1 VRRVAPAVPT
11 SALGIGTQGPGGND
25 PRCQAPRGTSELVR
39 NSCAHSTFSPAN
51 KVTLGEMGVTTE
63 VQVKILIVEDDPDI
77 CDLLKRVLESDG
89 YEIEAVSDSAGA
101 LKAVAEGAPD
111 LVLLDVVLGGEDGRD
126 LLVKLREK
134 SDVPAVFLTGR
145 GLEGDRIA
153 GLRMGADDYIVKPF
167 SRGELSARIETVL
180 RRTRSSGS
188 SPKQASSSGLVFGEL
203 KIDLDTR
210 EVERSGELI
219 ELTAM
224 EFNLLAFLASS
235 PRQVFSR
242 QQLLQNVWAS
252 SSEWQDEA
260 TVTEHI
266 RRVRRKIETDPDH
279 PRWITTVRGV
289 GYRFER
295 RGPMPTP

>member
-1 VRRVAPAVPT
+1 
-11 SALGIGTQGPGGND
+11 
-25 PRCQAPRGTSELVR
+25 
-39 NSCAHSTFSPAN
+39 
-51 KVTLGEMGVTTE
+51 M
-63 VQVKILIVEDDPDI
+63 KILIVEDDPDI

-89 YEIEAVSDSAGA
+89 YEVETASDSAGA
-101 LKAVAEGAPD
+101 LKAVAVGVPD
-111 LVLLDVVLGGEDGRD
+111 LVLLDVVLGGDDGRD

-167 SRGELSARIETVL
+167 SRGELTARIETVL
-180 RRTRSSGS
+180 RRTRHGPPKSDVSESS
-188 SPKQASSSGLVFGEL
+188 LNFGEL
-203 KIDLDTR
+203 RIDLTTR
-210 EVERSGELI
+210 EVERAGEVI
-219 ELTAM
+219 DLTAM

-235 PRQVFSR
+235 PRHVFSR

-266 RRVRRKIETDPDH
+266 RRVRRKIEVDPDH

-295 RGPMPTP
+295 RGPMPEA

>member
-1 VRRVAPAVPT
+1 MEV
-11 SALGIGTQGPGGND
+11 SA
-25 PRCQAPRGTSELVR
+25 
-39 NSCAHSTFSPAN
+39 
-51 KVTLGEMGVTTE
+51 E

-77 CDLLKRVLESDG
+77 SDLLKRVLESDG
-89 YEIEAVSDSAGA
+89 YEVQTASDSAGA
-101 LKAVAEGAPD
+101 LKAVAEGPPD

-126 LLVKLREK
+126 LLVKLRQK

-180 RRTRSSGS
+180 RRTR
-188 SPKQASSSGLVFGEL
+188 PTAATEPPPSSGLTFGEL
-203 KIDLDTR
+203 RIDLTTR

-242 QQLLQNVWAS
+242 QQLLQNVWSS

-266 RRVRRKIETDPDH
+266 RRVRRKIEVDPDH

-295 RGPMPTP
+295 RGPMPES

>member
-1 VRRVAPAVPT
+1 MR
-11 SALGIGTQGPGGND
+11 I
-25 PRCQAPRGTSELVR
+25 LV
-39 NSCAHSTFSPAN
+39 
-51 KVTLGEMGVTTE
+51 
-63 VQVKILIVEDDPDI
+63 VEDDPDI
-77 CDLLKRVLESDG
+77 SDLLKRVLESDG
-89 YEIEAVSDSAGA
+89 YEVEMASDSAGA
-101 LKAVAEGAPD
+101 LRAVAAGEPD

-180 RRTRSSGS
+180 RRTRPAAPSV
-188 SPKQASSSGLVFGEL
+188 QASSSGLVFGEL
-203 KIDLDTR
+203 RIDLTTR
-210 EVERSGELI
+210 EVERSGDLI

-266 RRVRRKIETDPDH
+266 RRVRRKIEVDPDH

-295 RGPMPTP
+295 RGPMPES

>member
-1 VRRVAPAVPT
+1 VNT
-11 SALGIGTQGPGGND
+11 
-25 PRCQAPRGTSELVR
+25 
-39 NSCAHSTFSPAN
+39 
-51 KVTLGEMGVTTE
+51 VTLVGMGVNTE
-63 VQVKILIVEDDPDI
+63 GAVRILVVEDDPDI
-77 CDLLKRVLESDG
+77 SDLLKRVLESDG
-89 YEIEAVSDSAGA
+89 YEVEMASDSAGA
-101 LKAVAEGAPD
+101 LRAVAAGEPD

-180 RRTRSSGS
+180 RRTRPAAPSV
-188 SPKQASSSGLVFGEL
+188 QAPTSGLVFGEL
-203 KIDLDTR
+203 RIDLTTR
-210 EVERSGELI
+210 EVERSGDLI

-252 SSEWQDEA
+252 NSEWQDEA

-266 RRVRRKIETDPDH
+266 RRVRRKIEVDPDH

-295 RGPMPTP
+295 RGPMPDS

>member
-1 VRRVAPAVPT
+1 
-11 SALGIGTQGPGGND
+11 
-25 PRCQAPRGTSELVR
+25 
-39 NSCAHSTFSPAN
+39 
-51 KVTLGEMGVTTE
+51 MGVSAE

-77 CDLLKRVLESDG
+77 SDLLKRVLESDG
-89 YEIEAVSDSAGA
+89 YEVEMATDSAGA
-101 LKAVAEGAPD
+101 LRAVADGKPD

-126 LLVKLREK
+126 LLVQLRQK

-180 RRTRSSGS
+180 RRARPAAAPEANEPGS
-188 SPKQASSSGLVFGEL
+188 SLTFGEL
-203 KIDLDTR
+203 RIDLTTR
-210 EVERSGELI
+210 EVERAGELI

-242 QQLLQNVWAS
+242 QQLLQNVWSS

-266 RRVRRKIETDPDH
+266 RRVRRKIEVDPDH

-295 RGPMPTP
+295 RGPMPES

>member
-1 VRRVAPAVPT
+1 
-11 SALGIGTQGPGGND
+11 
-25 PRCQAPRGTSELVR
+25 
-39 NSCAHSTFSPAN
+39 
-51 KVTLGEMGVTTE
+51 MGVSAE

-89 YEIEAVSDSAGA
+89 YETETATDSAGA
-101 LKAVAEGAPD
+101 LRAVAEGAPD

-145 GLEGDRIA
+145 GLEMDRIA

-180 RRTRSSGS
+180 RRTRPASSGKLESDS
-188 SPKQASSSGLVFGEL
+188 SLTFGEL
-203 KIDLDTR
+203 RISLDTR

-242 QQLLQNVWAS
+242 QQLLQNVWSS

-266 RRVRRKIETDPDH
+266 RRVRRKIEVDPDH

-295 RGPMPTP
+295 RGPMPED

>member
-1 VRRVAPAVPT
+1 
-11 SALGIGTQGPGGND
+11 
-25 PRCQAPRGTSELVR
+25 
-39 NSCAHSTFSPAN
+39 
-51 KVTLGEMGVTTE
+51 MGVSTE
-63 VQVKILIVEDDPDI
+63 VLVKILVVEDDPDI
-77 CDLLKRVLESDG
+77 SDLLKRVLESDG
-89 YEIEAVSDSAGA
+89 YEVEMATDSAGA
-101 LKAVAEGAPD
+101 LRAVAEGEPD

-126 LLVKLREK
+126 LLVKLRQK

-180 RRTRSSGS
+180 RRARPVAAPDVKEQST
-188 SPKQASSSGLVFGEL
+188 SGLTFGEL
-203 KIDLDTR
+203 RIDLTTR
-210 EVERSGELI
+210 EVERAGELI

-242 QQLLQNVWAS
+242 QQLLQNVWSS

-266 RRVRRKIETDPDH
+266 RRVRRKIEVDPDH

-295 RGPMPTP
+295 RGPMPES

>member
-1 VRRVAPAVPT
+1 
-11 SALGIGTQGPGGND
+11 
-25 PRCQAPRGTSELVR
+25 
-39 NSCAHSTFSPAN
+39 
-51 KVTLGEMGVTTE
+51 M
-63 VQVKILIVEDDPDI
+63 KILVVEDDPDI
-77 CDLLKRVLESDG
+77 SDLLKRVLESDG
-89 YEIEAVSDSAGA
+89 YEVEMATDSAGA
-101 LKAVAEGAPD
+101 LRAVAEGEPD

-126 LLVKLREK
+126 LLVKLRQK

-180 RRTRSSGS
+180 RRARPVAVPDVKEQST
-188 SPKQASSSGLVFGEL
+188 SGLTFGEL
-203 KIDLDTR
+203 RIDLTTR
-210 EVERSGELI
+210 EVERAGELI

-242 QQLLQNVWAS
+242 QQLLQNVWSS

-266 RRVRRKIETDPDH
+266 RRVRRKIEVDPDH

-295 RGPMPTP
+295 RGPMPES

>member
-1 VRRVAPAVPT
+1 
-11 SALGIGTQGPGGND
+11 
-25 PRCQAPRGTSELVR
+25 
-39 NSCAHSTFSPAN
+39 
-51 KVTLGEMGVTTE
+51 MGVSTE
-63 VQVKILIVEDDPDI
+63 VLVKILVVEDDPDI
-77 CDLLKRVLESDG
+77 SDLLKRVLESDG
-89 YEIEAVSDSAGA
+89 YEVEMATDSAGA
-101 LKAVAEGAPD
+101 LRAVAEGEPD

-126 LLVKLREK
+126 LLVKLRQK

-180 RRTRSSGS
+180 RRARPVAVPDVKEQST
-188 SPKQASSSGLVFGEL
+188 SGLTFGEL
-203 KIDLDTR
+203 RIDLTTR
-210 EVERSGELI
+210 EVERAGELI

-242 QQLLQNVWAS
+242 QQLLQNVWSS

-266 RRVRRKIETDPDH
+266 RRVRRKIEVDPDH

-295 RGPMPTP
+295 RGAPPES

>member
-1 VRRVAPAVPT
+1 
-11 SALGIGTQGPGGND
+11 
-25 PRCQAPRGTSELVR
+25 
-39 NSCAHSTFSPAN
+39 
-51 KVTLGEMGVTTE
+51 MGVSAE
-63 VQVKILIVEDDPDI
+63 VQVKILVVEDDPDI
-77 CDLLKRVLESDG
+77 SDLLKRVLESDG
-89 YEIEAVSDSAGA
+89 YEVEMATDSAGA
-101 LKAVAEGAPD
+101 LRAVAEGAPD

-126 LLVKLREK
+126 LLVQLRQK

-180 RRTRSSGS
+180 RRARPSVAAPEVKDAGS
-188 SPKQASSSGLVFGEL
+188 SLSFGEL
-203 KIDLDTR
+203 RIDLTTR
-210 EVERSGELI
+210 EVERAGELI

-224 EFNLLAFLASS
+224 EFNLLAFLAAS

-242 QQLLQNVWAS
+242 QQLLQNVWSS

-266 RRVRRKIETDPDH
+266 RRVRRKIEVDPDH

-295 RGPMPTP
+295 RGPMPES

>member
-1 VRRVAPAVPT
+1 
-11 SALGIGTQGPGGND
+11 
-25 PRCQAPRGTSELVR
+25 
-39 NSCAHSTFSPAN
+39 
-51 KVTLGEMGVTTE
+51 
-63 VQVKILIVEDDPDI
+63 
-77 CDLLKRVLESDG
+77 
-89 YEIEAVSDSAGA
+89 
-101 LKAVAEGAPD
+101 
-111 LVLLDVVLGGEDGRD
+111 LDVVLGGEDGRD

-180 RRTRSSGS
+180 RRARPAPAPAQENQAH
-188 SPKQASSSGLVFGEL
+188 SPGLIFGEL
-203 KIDLDTR
+203 RIDLTTR
-210 EVERSGELI
+210 EVERAGELI

-266 RRVRRKIETDPDH
+266 RRVRRKIEVDPDH

-295 RGPMPTP
+295 RGPMPDA

>member
-1 VRRVAPAVPT
+1 
-11 SALGIGTQGPGGND
+11 
-25 PRCQAPRGTSELVR
+25 
-39 NSCAHSTFSPAN
+39 
-51 KVTLGEMGVTTE
+51 MGVSAE
-63 VQVKILIVEDDPDI
+63 VLVKILVVEDDPDI
-77 CDLLKRVLESDG
+77 SDLLRRVLESDG
-89 YEIEAVSDSAGA
+89 YEVEMATDSAGA

-126 LLVKLREK
+126 LLVKLREM

-180 RRTRSSGS
+180 RRTRPSTTE
-188 SPKQASSSGLVFGEL
+188 AVADTSSGLSFGEL
-203 KIDLDTR
+203 KIDLTTR
-210 EVERSGELI
+210 EVERGGELI

-242 QQLLQNVWAS
+242 QQLLQNVWSS

-266 RRVRRKIETDPDH
+266 RRVRRKIEVDPDH

-295 RGPMPTP
+295 RGPMPDA

>member
-1 VRRVAPAVPT
+1 
-11 SALGIGTQGPGGND
+11 
-25 PRCQAPRGTSELVR
+25 
-39 NSCAHSTFSPAN
+39 
-51 KVTLGEMGVTTE
+51 M
-63 VQVKILIVEDDPDI
+63 KILIVEDDPDI

-89 YEIEAVSDSAGA
+89 YEVETASDSAGA
-101 LKAVAEGAPD
+101 LKAVAIGVPD
-111 LVLLDVVLGGEDGRD
+111 LVLLDVVLGGDDGRD

-167 SRGELSARIETVL
+167 SRGELTARIETVL
-180 RRTRSSGS
+180 RRTRHGPPKSDATESS
-188 SPKQASSSGLVFGEL
+188 LNFGEL
-203 KIDLDTR
+203 RIDLTTR
-210 EVERSGELI
+210 EVERAGEVI
-219 ELTAM
+219 DLTAM

-266 RRVRRKIETDPDH
+266 RRVRRKIEVDPDH

-295 RGPMPTP
+295 RGPMPES

>member
-1 VRRVAPAVPT
+1 
-11 SALGIGTQGPGGND
+11 
-25 PRCQAPRGTSELVR
+25 
-39 NSCAHSTFSPAN
+39 
-51 KVTLGEMGVTTE
+51 MGVTAE
-63 VQVKILIVEDDPDI
+63 VEVKILIVEDDPDI
-77 CDLLKRVLESDG
+77 CDLLKRVLEADG
-89 YEIEAVSDSAGA
+89 YEIETATDSAGA
-101 LKAVAEGAPD
+101 LKAVEEGAPD

-126 LLVKLREK
+126 LLVKLRQK

-145 GLEGDRIA
+145 GLEMDRIA

-180 RRTRSSGS
+180 RRTRPSAPSA
-188 SPKQASSSGLVFGEL
+188 PAPASGLVFGEL
-203 KIDLDTR
+203 RIDLTTR

-242 QQLLQNVWAS
+242 QQLLQNVWSS

-266 RRVRRKIETDPDH
+266 RRVRRKIEVDPDH

-295 RGPMPTP
+295 RGPMPTS

>member
-1 VRRVAPAVPT
+1 
-11 SALGIGTQGPGGND
+11 
-25 PRCQAPRGTSELVR
+25 
-39 NSCAHSTFSPAN
+39 
-51 KVTLGEMGVTTE
+51 MGVSSE
-63 VQVKILIVEDDPDI
+63 ARVKILIVEDDPDI

-89 YEIEAVSDSAGA
+89 YEVETASDSAGA
-101 LKAVAEGAPD
+101 LKAVAIGVPD
-111 LVLLDVVLGGEDGRD
+111 LVLLDVVLGGDDGRD

-167 SRGELSARIETVL
+167 SRGELTARIETVL
-180 RRTRSSGS
+180 RRTRHGPPKSDATESS
-188 SPKQASSSGLVFGEL
+188 LNFGEL
-203 KIDLDTR
+203 RIDLTTR
-210 EVERSGELI
+210 EVERAGEVI
-219 ELTAM
+219 DLTAM

-266 RRVRRKIETDPDH
+266 RRVRRKIEVDPDH

-295 RGPMPTP
+295 RGPMPES